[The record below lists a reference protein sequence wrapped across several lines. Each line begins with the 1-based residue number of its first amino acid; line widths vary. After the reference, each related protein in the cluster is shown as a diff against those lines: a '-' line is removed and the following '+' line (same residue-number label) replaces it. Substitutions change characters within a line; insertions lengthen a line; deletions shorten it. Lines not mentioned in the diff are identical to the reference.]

1 MQKAIDLAIKIS
13 KQLDKNWLAELEE
26 NDLHKTFQSVFTINE
41 NISNCNRIV
50 CFIIY
55 AYSPESLWLDL
66 KKDRLENKTRILNN
80 LDADIN
86 LKIFEEILCNNNE
99 AIGISIFE
107 YLELLKSWKWRAIF
121 DLLDYSAKM
130 SRFASQE
137 TESEKSFD
145 KLNKAGEV
153 KKITEEI
160 DVDVLV
166 KVNKEKGALLDQ
178 SIAKRKQADAL
189 LDEIRKEFVVSDH
202 ATQADFNFQLTDTS
216 KRKDILSWRA
226 FIKDRNMEK
235 QSTL

>member
-13 KQLDKNWLAELEE
+13 KQLDKNWLPELEE
-26 NDLHKTFQSVFTINE
+26 NDLHKTFQSVYTINQ
-41 NISNCNRIV
+41 NIENCNRIV
-50 CFIIY
+50 CFIVY

-80 LDADIN
+80 LDADIS

-99 AIGISIFE
+99 AVGISIFE

-178 SIAKRKQADAL
+178 SIAKRKQADTL
-189 LDEIRKEFVVSDH
+189 LEEIRKEFVVTDH
-202 ATQADFNFQLTDTS
+202 ATQSDFNFNFTDS
-216 KRKDILSWRA
+216 SRKKDILSWRN
-226 FIKDRNMEK
+226 FIKERNMKK